1 MPSTGYLARL
11 AMRLTLLDLPSRM
24 PRLQIVTR
32 FDLNG
37 RGTGQSE
44 TVPKGVP
51 RRLDENKKT
60 TTISR
65 YRGRSSMAERQL
77 PKLHTRVRFPS
88 PAPTPNNFPKRSP
101 LLIEIAGRIRIFAKN
116 NVQHFVQHFVQHVH
130 AHARFFDETKRH
142 LALRTSSPD
151 RVCASRSPWCC
162 EALNQDS
169 DRFRPRSSSCV
180 TRR

>member
-88 PAPTPNNFPKRSP
+88 PAPKLSSTRADSFTGSFTDVCIP
-101 LLIEIAGRIRIFAKN
+101 LVLF
-116 NVQHFVQHFVQHVH
+116 
-130 AHARFFDETKRH
+130 
-142 LALRTSSPD
+142 L
-151 RVCASRSPWCC
+151 
-162 EALNQDS
+162 
-169 DRFRPRSSSCV
+169 
-180 TRR
+180 